1 MWKIR
6 RYKKGDEDE
15 ILSLLRLVLK
25 KPYFNKRYWKWM
37 FLDNPAGRASIWVAE
52 DKGSIIAHYAL
63 IPVRV
68 CVGDTE
74 AIYAE
79 AINIAVHPMYQG
91 KGIFPFL
98 VRKAKS
104 HAKIVYSFPNK
115 KSLPIF
121 IHKLGW
127 KQKET
132 LDQLLYI
139 IDAAKL
145 ARRKGK
151 HFFLMKLI
159 TKKPHISSNS
169 SILLRKITT
178 FDKKTTSLW
187 KKISKSDIITV
198 RDQAY
203 LSWRFIKNPT
213 ANYTIYR
220 AEKNNEI
227 TGYIVLKTNGITG
240 TVIDILSID
249 NETLDALIAKSVD
262 HFNN

>member
-1 MWKIR
+1 
-6 RYKKGDEDE
+6 
-15 ILSLLRLVLK
+15 
-25 KPYFNKRYWKWM
+25 
-37 FLDNPAGRASIWVAE
+37 
-52 DKGSIIAHYAL
+52 
-63 IPVRV
+63 
-68 CVGDTE
+68 
-74 AIYAE
+74 
-79 AINIAVHPMYQG
+79 MYQG

-262 HFNN
+262 HFKLTADVVHCNLSTSHPYYNRFKKHGFMRNPFVRDEPKLVVNTENFNRWSITNSDRNDI